1 LARVAGHEI
10 SPGGWP
16 LATLQ
21 QPSKPLHPEI
31 PLLSEQPLPI
41 VPYLKIPESGS
52 PYLEGQKCS
61 NCGAITFKERLACGS
76 CGGRDT
82 SAAHRLSDKGTLHAF
97 SIVYRAFPGIE
108 VPFISAIADLEGGGT
123 IKTNLIGIDPDP
135 DKIELGMSI
144 EVVYQIAPRKDGE
157 GNEYMTYCL
166 KPAAA

>member
-1 LARVAGHEI
+1 MTRGRRTGRSRLSTPSQSIHPEYPVL
-10 SPGGWP
+10 SDQP
-16 LATLQ
+16 LA
-21 QPSKPLHPEI
+21 
-31 PLLSEQPLPI
+31 I

-61 NCGAITFKERLACGS
+61 SCGAITFKERLACGS

-82 SAAHRLSDKGTLHAF
+82 FEAHRLSDKGTLHAF

-123 IKTNLIGIDPDP
+123 IKTNLIGIDADP
-135 DKIELGMSI
+135 DKIQLGMSI
-144 EVVYQIAPRKDGE
+144 DVVYQIAPRKDGE
-157 GNEYMTYCL
+157 GNEYMTYYL